1 MNDATPADSAGP
13 DPISWREIPENL
25 PVVSSDDQPVGH
37 VSEVLGSQEED
48 VFHGLE
54 VHLSTLGHRVLV
66 PAARVSAMT
75 TAAVTL
81 AITSAEVHEL
91 PEHTE
96 ERAYELGWTGRFR
109 KRIGWVREK
118 DWDR

>member
-1 MNDATPADSAGP
+1 MTDATPAGPAGA
-13 DPISWREIPENL
+13 DPISWRDIPENL
-25 PVVSSDDQPVGH
+25 PVVSSDGESVGR

-54 VHLSTLGHRVLV
+54 VHLGRLGHRVLV
-66 PAARVSAMT
+66 PAAQVGEMT
-75 TAAVTL
+75 TGAVTL
-81 AITSAEVHEL
+81 AITSAEVHAL

-109 KRIGWVREK
+109 KRIGWVREN
-118 DWDR
+118 DWNR